1 MATNLDF
8 TLRYDR
14 WYLPLAT
21 VMGLGTRR
29 TTIRVSDQT
38 LTVKHGW
45 AFAIEIPLTSI
56 RSAVARAEK
65 PLAWGVHASTTGW
78 LVNGSREG
86 IVDIQYAP
94 PIKPRAPMSFGA
106 VGGLQLSVTDPDGL
120 IAALPHNAA

>member
-1 MATNLDF
+1 MRCTDNPL
-8 TLRYDR
+8 DR
-14 WYLPLAT
+14 WYLLLAT
-21 VMGLGTRR
+21 VMGLGPRR
-29 TTIRVSDQT
+29 TVIRISDQT

-45 AFAIEIPLTSI
+45 AFAIKIPLTRI

-78 LVNGSREG
+78 LVNGSRG
-86 IVDIQYAP
+86 
-94 PIKPRAPMSFGA
+94 